1 MYLEFEQRYTSRTCL
16 LFTSNLRISMNR
28 IREEREDFED
38 RKSWERE
45 NFNEIY
51 LIDNFNVR
59 EELNFFENKPA
70 IDRKK

>member
-1 MYLEFEQRYTSRTCL
+1 
-16 LFTSNLRISMNR
+16 MNP
-28 IREEREDFED
+28 IREEREDFGD

-59 EELNFFENKPA
+59 KELNFFENKPA